1 MNGLLIFCMS
11 RRKREAFAVSGCIKS
26 AHDHASVEGMVY
38 SLGGRILGLGTSFI
52 PEGTMCDLFKIDVI
66 FFPGRKR
73 YQGYCIKKKCLLE
86 KVAYPLALHGYTPLR
101 HLPSLPVSEHLNMP
115 HHQLGH
121 SVRILC
127 SF

>member
-1 MNGLLIFCMS
+1 MPMNGLLIFCMS

-66 FFPGRKR
+66 FLHGRKR
-73 YQGYCIKKKCLLE
+73 Y
-86 KVAYPLALHGYTPLR
+86 
-101 HLPSLPVSEHLNMP
+101 
-115 HHQLGH
+115 
-121 SVRILC
+121 
-127 SF
+127 